1 LQLCSGPARP
11 GRPRFFS
18 LFLALLAFTSAAIAQ
33 DERSLTSPDGQ
44 IEFRLGY
51 AQPDPDALFQ
61 LAYQVLFHGKTLIE
75 TSFLGLQIHNQE
87 PILGAKLGL
96 TGSHSGQ
103 GPGYRFLV
111 AEYLQ
116 NGSLGR
122 RITIEARAFNDGIA
136 FRYVIPKSLPLD
148 EILIEDEVT
157 EFSFAQD
164 IKQKPSALPFVV
176 ARPGLAWTAITE
188 VASPNYPPMSLVL
201 AEPNTLATH
210 LARLRGDPILAYQ
223 GTTPLTS
230 PWRVLLI
237 NAVKAH
243 LLESSLLKSL
253 EQ

>member
-1 LQLCSGPARP
+1 LQLFSGPARH
-11 GRPRFFS
+11 GWPRFF
-18 LFLALLAFTSAAIAQ
+18 LVFLALLAFTGPAIAQ
-33 DERSLTSPDGQ
+33 DERSVTSPDGR

-51 AQPDPDALFQ
+51 AQPQPDALFQ
-61 LAYQVLFHGKTLIE
+61 LAYQVWFQRKPLIE

-96 TGSHSGQ
+96 TSSHSGE
-103 GPGYRFLV
+103 GRGYRFLV
-111 AEYLQ
+111 AEYIQ

-122 RITIEARAFNDGIA
+122 RMTLEARAFNDGIA
-136 FRYVIPKSLPLD
+136 FRYVIPKSVPLD
-148 EILIEDEVT
+148 PILIEDEIT

-164 IKQKPSALPFVV
+164 IKQKPSALPLMID
-176 ARPGLAWTAITE
+176 RPGLAWIAITE
-188 VASPNYPPMSLVL
+188 VPNRNYPPMSLVL

-210 LARLRGDPILAYQ
+210 LARLRSDPTLAYQ

-237 NAVKAH
+237 NPVKAH
-243 LLESSLLKSL
+243 LLESSFLKRL